1 MRTERSPGTAD
12 QQLTKAASDLQAS
25 EAGLT
30 PELHRAIFGDDF
42 AMAESGPLAGILV
55 LDLSRTLAGPFCT
68 MVLGDMGATVVKIEQ
83 PGRGDPARGWP
94 PFVQDQS
101 TYFLSVNRNKRSV
114 TLDLRQAEGQHLLV
128 RMAKVADVFVENFKV
143 GSLARYG
150 LDFETLHAVNPRLV
164 YCSITGYGQ
173 TGPRRHEAGFD
184 LTVQAESGI
193 MDVTGQPDGPPTK
206 AGVPLTDVTAGLYAS
221 LGILAALRVRDESGV
236 GQRVDVALFD
246 SALSLLT
253 FQAASMLGAAAE
265 PRRMG
270 NLHPSLAQY
279 EVFDASD
286 ASFALGIGTDDL
298 WKRLR
303 ELLESHGA
311 AFDEALAT
319 NSARIERRETLHAR
333 LQQVFAVHPLEHWLP
348 RLRKQGIPCGA
359 INPVGVAL
367 SGEQAAAREMVQ
379 EIDDPLLGPV
389 RHLGIPVKLSATP
402 GSLRRSP
409 PRLGEHNEEVYGKW
423 FGLSDIE
430 LQGFASRRVI

>member
-1 MRTERSPGTAD
+1 M
-12 QQLTKAASDLQAS
+12 
-25 EAGLT
+25 
-30 PELHRAIFGDDF
+30 
-42 AMAESGPLAGILV
+42 

-68 MVLGDMGATVVKIEQ
+68 MLLGDMGATVVKIEQ
-83 PGRGDPARGWP
+83 PGGGDPARGWP
-94 PFVQDQS
+94 PFLQDQS

-114 TLDLRQAEGQHLLV
+114 TLDLRQAEGQRLLV
-128 RMAKVADVFVENFKV
+128 RMARIADVFVENFRV
-143 GSLARYG
+143 GSLARFG
-150 LDFETLHAVNPRLV
+150 LDFEALHTVNPRLV
-164 YCSITGYGQ
+164 YCSISGYGQ

-193 MDVTGQPDGPPTK
+193 MDVTGEPDGPPTK
-206 AGVPLTDVTAGLYAS
+206 AGVPLTDVAAGLYAAF
-221 LGILAALRVRDESGV
+221 GILAALRVRDERGA

-253 FQAASMLGAAAE
+253 FQAASVLAAAGE

-270 NLHPSLAQY
+270 NLHPSLAPY
-279 EVFDASD
+279 EVFNASD

-303 ELLESHGA
+303 DLLEPHGV

-319 NSARIERRETLHAR
+319 NSARIGRREALHAR
-333 LQQVFAVHPLEHWLP
+333 LQQVFAAHPLEHWLS
-348 RLRKQGIPCGA
+348 RFRQQGIPCGA

-379 EIDDPLLGPV
+379 EIDDPVLGPV
-389 RHLGIPVKLSATP
+389 RHVGIPIKLSATP

-409 PRLGEHNEEVYGKW
+409 PRLGEHNEEVYGHW
-423 FGLSDIE
+423 FGLSAIE
-430 LQGFASRRVI
+430 LQGLISRRVI